1 MKTLIHER
9 EPFGGCSRTNGERED
24 HTAGFRSGVAGQLM
38 TLRAPRGS
46 AAGLTR
52 RSRPWHRPRNS

>member
-24 HTAGFRSGVAGQLM
+24 HTAGFRSGVAGQPNDD
-38 TLRAPRGS
+38 TQSSAWQRGW
-46 AAGLTR
+46 ADAQE
-52 RSRPWHRPRNS
+52 